1 MWNSKICK
9 RHRHFG
15 GAHHKD
21 AEWLKDAEN
30 ELEQNEGQDKIDLTK
45 DKMMR
50 VLRKIPNLKAPG
62 QCPRLLVKEF
72 DSITW
77 QITDAFSELSRLWDG
92 PDWLKIGR
100 TVLMQKDIAKGN
112 IASNYQPITCL
123 PLILNLLKG
132 ILVERS
138 MNI

>member
-15 GAHHKD
+15 GAHQKD

-30 ELEQNEGQDKIDLTK
+30 ELEQNEVQDKIDLTK

-62 QCPRLLVKEF
+62 QCPRLLVKE
-72 DSITW
+72 
-77 QITDAFSELSRLWDG
+77 ITDAFSELSRLWDG
-92 PDWLKIGR
+92 PDWLKIAR

-112 IASNYQPITCL
+112 VASNYQPITCL